1 MDRPACTA
9 MKIGRMELRNIE
21 HGTFSLGIHGTKH
34 VGWNMKVL
42 IAKTEVT
49 VVGLFHIGPLLEA
62 GLLVAVLYLMKPP
75 TLNIDT
81 FIGTAV

>member
-9 MKIGRMELRNIE
+9 MKIGRMELENIE

-42 IAKTEVT
+42 KTKTKVT
-49 VVGLFHIGPLLEA
+49 VAGLFHIEPLPGVLLLEA
-62 GLLVAVLYLMKPP
+62 VL
-75 TLNIDT
+75 
-81 FIGTAV
+81 FCGGQ

>member
-1 MDRPACTA
+1 MGRPAYTA

-42 IAKTEVT
+42 KTKTKVT
-49 VVGLFHIGPLLEA
+49 VAGLFHIEPLPGVL
-62 GLLVAVLYLMKPP
+62 LLVAVLFC
-75 TLNIDT
+75 DRQ
-81 FIGTAV
+81 